1 MRHADPKTRA
11 IRSQGLK
18 GAFIA
23 LIGIGLMVLLAQGI
37 DSRALDQ
44 DPTPLMPGIL
54 VCCLGSL
61 IMLIAR
67 IRLIFHK
74 PSTLGKSLAKGAI
87 TRIFEEL

>member
-1 MRHADPKTRA
+1 
-11 IRSQGLK
+11 
-18 GAFIA
+18 
-23 LIGIGLMVLLAQGI
+23 
-37 DSRALDQ
+37 
-44 DPTPLMPGIL
+44 MPGIL